1 MIIHSQNCV
10 QACSEGF
17 PKEKMCIVFLLKP
30 YKNSLLIASNRDEV
44 IDRKSKSADWWPA
57 VAGSSTEEHQDAA
70 LQAKSHLLQS
80 VFGGRDGTF
89 EVDSNADI
97 DIAESHPLGTWLA
110 INRRTGRFGI
120 LTNVKPDEG
129 KNALLPNKISRGVL
143 IADYLALGDGASTKE
158 YLEKYVVARRE
169 SFNGF
174 NLILGSLES
183 NDLYYYGNRSDQ
195 KEPILLKEGV
205 CYALTNTEA
214 LYEESTHP
222 QQWPKAHVGLD
233 RFKEISSRVQDSAD
247 TRKQAFDL
255 LQDSSRCRE
264 ASDSSTIDLARD
276 TIMVSPYQRP
286 EHPPGKLFGTV
297 THTVIQILKGSCTF
311 VEQDALHRSP
321 EVFMEFSIGA

>member
-1 MIIHSQNCV
+1 
-10 QACSEGF
+10 
-17 PKEKMCIVFLLKP
+17 MCIVFLLKP
-30 YKNSLLIASNRDEV
+30 HKNSLLIASNRDEL
-44 IDRKSKSADWWPA
+44 IDRKSKTADWWPV
-57 VAGSSTEEHQDAA
+57 VAGSSTEEHQDAT

-80 VFGGRDGTF
+80 VFGGRDGIF
-89 EVDSNADI
+89 EVEGNADI
-97 DIAESHPLGTWLA
+97 DRAESHPLGTWLA

-143 IADYLALGDGASTKE
+143 IADYLALEDGATTKE
-158 YLEKYVVARRE
+158 YLEKYVVARRD

-174 NLILGSLES
+174 NLIVGSLES
-183 NDLYYYGNRSDQ
+183 NDLYYYGNRSDL

-214 LYEESTHP
+214 LYEDSAHP

-233 RFKEISSRVQDSAD
+233 RFKQISSRVQDAAD

-255 LQDSSRCRE
+255 LQDSSRCR
-264 ASDSSTIDLARD
+264 DSTTIDPARD
-276 TIMVSPYQRP
+276 TIMVPPYQRP

-297 THTVIQILKGSCTF
+297 THTVIQILKGSCIF
-311 VEQDALHRSP
+311 VERDALHRSP
-321 EVFMEFSIGA
+321 EVTKEFSIGA